1 MCFLRIPSVTISH
14 SCNPARVS
22 TAALLLSILA
32 ASPLSTAQEQ
42 SRFTHAIFVEGE
54 RSMANLVDFP
64 DVDGDIEVVVT
75 CTGIASAKGRL
86 QEAKCSA
93 PNDPDLD
100 FTMAVSRRF
109 NAARLVPATVD
120 GNSEEVDFQFVVH
133 FIQEN
138 DEQSVNVYPNNSKN
152 VDRLG
157 LDYVS
162 AQRFSPYVWPNRC
175 GSWRREELILEVA
188 IIDTTGKPRDVDMIT
203 AESSLRTSCK
213 SALINQLNDGRWIP
227 ASYKGQFVDSIWVNP
242 IILNR
247 MAYKRQQ

>member
-1 MCFLRIPSVTISH
+1 VPTYQFCCTLK
-14 SCNPARVS
+14 VS
-22 TAALLLSILA
+22 TAALLLGVLTASVLA
-32 ASPLSTAQEQ
+32 AAQEQ
-42 SRFTHAIFVEGE
+42 PRFTHADFVEGE
-54 RSMANLVDFP
+54 RSMANLVEFP
-64 DVDGDIEVVVT
+64 DVDGDIEVIVT

-109 NAARLVPATVD
+109 NAARLIPATVD
-120 GNSEEVDFQFVVH
+120 GNSEEVDFQFAVH
-133 FIQEN
+133 FRQE
-138 DEQSVNVYPNNSKN
+138 DDRQTVNVYPNNSKN

-157 LDYVS
+157 LDYLS

-188 IIDTTGKPRDVDMIT
+188 IIDATGSPRNIDLVTTG
-203 AESSLRTSCK
+203 SSLRPNCK
-213 SALINQLNDGRWIP
+213 AALENQLKNGRWIP

>member
-1 MCFLRIPSVTISH
+1 MLNYQFRGTPKVT
-14 SCNPARVS
+14 A
-22 TAALLLSILA
+22 AALLLGVLTAGVLA
-32 ASPLSTAQEQ
+32 TAQEQ
-42 SRFTHAIFVEGE
+42 PRFTHANFVEGE
-54 RSMANLVDFP
+54 RSMANLVEFP
-64 DVDGDIEVVVT
+64 DVDGDIEVIVT

-109 NAARLVPATVD
+109 NAARLIPATVD
-120 GNSEEVDFQFVVH
+120 GNSEEVDFQFAVH
-133 FIQEN
+133 FRQEN
-138 DEQSVNVYPNNSKN
+138 DRQTVNVYPNNSKN

-157 LDYVS
+157 LDYLS

-188 IIDTTGKPRDVDMIT
+188 IIDATGKPRNIDLVT
-203 AESSLRTSCK
+203 AGSSLRPNCK
-213 SALINQLNDGRWIP
+213 AALESQLKDGRWIP

>member
-1 MCFLRIPSVTISH
+1 MSIFH
-14 SCNPARVS
+14 SLDAHRVS
-22 TAALLLSILA
+22 ISSLLFGALA
-32 ASPLSTAQEQ
+32 ASMLVTAQELP
-42 SRFTHAIFVEGE
+42 RFTHANFVEGK
-54 RSMANLVDFP
+54 RSITNLVEFP
-64 DVDGDIEVVVT
+64 DVDGDIEVIVT

-93 PNDPDLD
+93 PNDPNLD

-109 NAARLVPATVD
+109 NAARLISATVD
-120 GNSEEVDFQFVVH
+120 GNPEEVDFQFVVH
-133 FIQEN
+133 FKKKG
-138 DEQSVNVYPNNSKN
+138 DEETVNVYANNSKN

-175 GSWRREELILEVA
+175 GTWRREELILEIA
-188 IIDTTGKPRDVDMIT
+188 IIDATGKPKDVDLVT
-203 AESSLRTSCK
+203 AESSLRLNCK
-213 SALINQLNDGRWIP
+213 TALINQLKNGRWVP
-227 ASYKGQFVDSIWVNP
+227 AVYKDQFVDSIWVNP

>member
-1 MCFLRIPSVTISH
+1 MLNYQFRGTPKV
-14 SCNPARVS
+14 PA
-22 TAALLLSILA
+22 AALLLGVLTAGVLA
-32 ASPLSTAQEQ
+32 TAQEQ
-42 SRFTHAIFVEGE
+42 PRFTHANFVEGE
-54 RSMANLVDFP
+54 RSMANLVEFP
-64 DVDGDIEVVVT
+64 DVDGDIEVIVT

-109 NAARLVPATVD
+109 NAARLIPATVD
-120 GNSEEVDFQFVVH
+120 GNSEEVDFQFAVH
-133 FIQEN
+133 FRQEN
-138 DEQSVNVYPNNSKN
+138 DRQTVNVYPNNSKN

-157 LDYVS
+157 LDYLS

-188 IIDTTGKPRDVDMIT
+188 IIDATGKPRNIDLVT
-203 AESSLRTSCK
+203 AGSSLRPNCK
-213 SALINQLNDGRWIP
+213 AALESQLKDGRWIP

>member
-1 MCFLRIPSVTISH
+1 MYIYHHFGAL
-14 SCNPARVS
+14 RVS
-22 TAALLLSILA
+22 TSALLLGALA
-32 ASPLSTAQEQ
+32 ASVLATAQELP
-42 SRFTHAIFVEGE
+42 RFTHANFVEGE
-54 RSMANLVDFP
+54 RSITSLVEFP
-64 DVDGDIEVVVT
+64 DVDGNIEIIVT

-109 NAARLVPATVD
+109 NATRLIPATVD
-120 GNSEEVDFQFVVH
+120 GNPEEVDFQFVVH
-133 FIQEN
+133 FRKEG
-138 DEQSVNVYPNNSKN
+138 DEETVNVYPNNSKN

-175 GSWRREELILEVA
+175 GTWRREELILEVA
-188 IIDTTGKPRDVDMIT
+188 IIDATGKPKDVDLVT
-203 AESSLRTSCK
+203 AESSLRLNCK
-213 SALINQLNDGRWIP
+213 AALINQLENGRWVP
-227 ASYKGQFVDSIWVNP
+227 AVHKGQFVDSIWVNP

>member
-1 MCFLRIPSVTISH
+1 MLIYH
-14 SCNPARVS
+14 SCGAPS
-22 TAALLLSILA
+22 LSSSALLLGALA
-32 ASPLSTAQEQ
+32 ASMLATAQELP
-42 SRFTHAIFVEGE
+42 RFTHANFVEDE
-54 RSMANLVDFP
+54 RSMANLVEFP
-64 DVDGDIEVVVT
+64 NVDGDIEVIVT

-109 NAARLVPATVD
+109 NAARLIPATVD
-120 GNSEEVDFQFVVH
+120 GNPEEVDFQFVVH
-133 FIQEN
+133 FKKEG
-138 DEQSVNVYPNNSKN
+138 DEERVNVYPNNSKN

-175 GSWRREELILEVA
+175 GTWRREELILEVA
-188 IIDTTGKPRDVDMIT
+188 IIDATGKPRDVDLVT
-203 AESSLRTSCK
+203 AESSLRLNCK
-213 SALINQLNDGRWIP
+213 TALMNQLENGRWVP
-227 ASYKGQFVDSIWVNP
+227 AGYKGQFVDSIWVNP

>member
-1 MCFLRIPSVTISH
+1 MLNYQFRGTPKV
-14 SCNPARVS
+14 PA
-22 TAALLLSILA
+22 AALLLGVLTAGVLA
-32 ASPLSTAQEQ
+32 TAQEHP
-42 SRFTHAIFVEGE
+42 RFTHANFVEGE
-54 RSMANLVDFP
+54 RSMANLVEFP
-64 DVDGDIEVVVT
+64 DVDGDIEVIVT

-109 NAARLVPATVD
+109 NAARLIPATVD
-120 GNSEEVDFQFVVH
+120 GNSEEVDFQFAVH
-133 FIQEN
+133 FRQEN
-138 DEQSVNVYPNNSKN
+138 DRQTVNVYPNNSKN

-157 LDYVS
+157 LDYLS

-188 IIDTTGKPRDVDMIT
+188 IIDATGKPRNIDLVT
-203 AESSLRTSCK
+203 AGSSLRPNCK
-213 SALINQLNDGRWIP
+213 AALESQLKDGRWIP